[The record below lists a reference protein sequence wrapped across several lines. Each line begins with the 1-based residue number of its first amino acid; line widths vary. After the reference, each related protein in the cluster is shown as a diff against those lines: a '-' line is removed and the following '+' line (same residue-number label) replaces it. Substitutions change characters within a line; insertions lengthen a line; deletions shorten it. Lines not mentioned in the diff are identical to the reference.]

1 MKLLVADDVPAL
13 RWLLTEIMSREGWQV
28 TAVGDG
34 WEAMSTA
41 RRWLPHMVLL
51 DLDLPGP
58 GPHRV
63 VEELQSLAPAPVVIV
78 VTGMD
83 RPEEL
88 LGDAT
93 AHVAAVVR
101 KPFDIGLLREQV
113 EKLNPVPAQA
123 RPSGRNVA
131 SGDGI

>member
-13 RWLLTEIMSREGWQV
+13 RWLLTEIMSRDGWQV

-34 WEAMSTA
+34 WETLRIA
-41 RRWLPHMVLL
+41 RRWQPHMVLL

-58 GPHRV
+58 GPSRV
-63 VEELQSLAPAPVVIV
+63 VAELQSLAPSPVVIV

-88 LGDAT
+88 LGDA
-93 AHVAAVVR
+93 AVHVAAVVK
-101 KPFDIGLLREQV
+101 KPFDIHVLREQV
-113 EKLNPVPAQA
+113 KKLNPIPPEG
-123 RPSGRNVA
+123 RPPGRNLA
-131 SGDGI
+131 SGGGI